1 MMIPVLVLSVTLAG
15 LLDPPTVVCHLW
27 KRLEINEVKQ
37 CIYRGPN
44 KTFYT
49 HFVTHTY
56 RECPPTF
63 NCPYNRQD
71 KTPSVQDILRG
82 INEGFSK

>member
-1 MMIPVLVLSVTLAG
+1 MILPVLVLSVTIAG

-27 KRLEINEVKQ
+27 KRLEINEVKH

-49 HFVTHTY
+49 HFPTTSY
-56 RECPPTF
+56 RECVPTF
-63 NCPYNRQD
+63 NCPYNRKD

-82 INEGFSK
+82 INEGFSQ